1 VFVVFKHFFELW
13 LVLEACRGW
22 VETYCT
28 YAGGWEDNFC
38 ISHTHTQMYIAIY
51 LYIPIYILSSYPPVY
66 IVIRPKGD
74 RRMSKTNPPASSTTS
89 SDPPPDR
96 WKYFPGHS

>member
-1 VFVVFKHFFELW
+1 MFVVFKHFFELW

-51 LYIPIYILSSYPPVY
+51 LYTYIYIILLSSSIYSN
-66 IVIRPKGD
+66 KTK
-74 RRMSKTNPPASSTTS
+74 RRQEDVEDQSSS
-89 SDPPPDR
+89 IL
-96 WKYFPGHS
+96 HNLQ